1 MSKIVLA
8 AYGGGHINMLLP
20 IIKKLDKCGHQL
32 KILGL
37 TTAGSVLKNN
47 AIDYVGFNDLLFLSD
62 EPDSVLEK
70 GRELVGL
77 SSASSLISYEES
89 VAYMGLSYSD
99 LEVFY
104 GVEQAKVVYVNKGR
118 QAFYPIFLMEKFLRN
133 EQPDLVIA
141 TNSPRAERAI
151 IDAARKVGIP
161 SLCIVDLF
169 ALQEVHWIGQQGY
182 ADKVCVLSDY
192 VKQTFVSAGRS
203 SDEIV
208 VTGNPVF
215 DKLADLRT
223 EVSNRQLQ
231 ETPSCRHTILWAS
244 QPEPEKHPF
253 TGKCGDSELPR
264 NIDAALIKIMK
275 KHPEWELVIRFHPSE
290 EVHLDVLP
298 ANVRISPKN
307 EDLYSLLQNVDLVVT
322 MTSTVGLEA
331 ALLGLPV
338 VTIDRSVFTDDAP
351 YSAMGISTGVSDL
364 DRLEATINEVVGFK
378 QVAEIASLPQVGQAT
393 NKIINVIHD
402 LLDEKHVSKSNQIM
416 RDL

>member
-1 MSKIVLA
+1 MKKIIFVS
-8 AYGGGHINMLLP
+8 YGGGHVNLLLP
-20 IIKKLDKCGHQL
+20 VYRRLLDNELFECTYL
-32 KILGL
+32 AL
-37 TTAGSVLKNN
+37 TTAGNVLKQHGLPY
-47 AIDYVGFNDLLFLSD
+47 IGFQDLI
-62 EPDSVLEK
+62 EK
-70 GRELVGL
+70 GDEQALIYGKELVGDK
-77 SSASSLISYEES
+77 SDVMIVPYEES
-89 VAYMGLSYSD
+89 VAYMGLSFWD
-99 LEVFY
+99 LVQHCGESEANRMY
-104 GVEQAKVVYVNKGR
+104 RDGGR
-118 QAFYPIFLMEKFLRN
+118 QVFHPKNTLRRYLEKTR
-133 EQPDLVIA
+133 PDLVVA
-141 TNSPRAERAI
+141 TNSPRAERAC
-151 IDAARKVGIP
+151 IDAAVELGIP
-161 SLCIVDLF
+161 TICIVDLF
-169 ALQEVHWIGQQGY
+169 AFQEIQWIGQRGF
-182 ADKVCVLSDY
+182 ANKVCVLSEF
-192 VKQTFVSAGRS
+192 VKSRMVNAGR
-203 SDEIV
+203 DEDDII
-208 VTGNPVF
+208 VTGNPAF

-223 EVSNRQLQ
+223 EVCNRQLQ

-264 NIDAALIKIMK
+264 NIDAALIKIMI

-378 QVAEIASLPQVGQAT
+378 QVAEMASLPQVGQAT